1 MDEFKQLLVTAI
13 SLKLEKKFDEQDPLK
28 HSEELQSIVERWEL
42 ACKHWFGDES
52 EDIVELIRD
61 SMSVAYVYGA
71 LESVGPVIDAQIEV
85 LDKMEEKQ

>member
-1 MDEFKQLLVTAI
+1 MDEFKKLLVTAI

-71 LESVGPVIDAQIEV
+71 LESIGPVIDAQIEV

>member
-1 MDEFKQLLVTAI
+1 MDEFKQLLITAI
-13 SLKLEKKFDEQDPLK
+13 SLKLEKKFDEQDPLE

-71 LESVGPVIDAQIEV
+71 LESIGPVIDAQIEV
-85 LDKMEEKQ
+85 LDKMGEGL

>member
-1 MDEFKQLLVTAI
+1 MDEFKKLLVTAI

-85 LDKMEEKQ
+85 LGKMEEKQ

>member
-1 MDEFKQLLVTAI
+1 MDEFKQLLIAAI
-13 SLKLEKKFDEQDPLK
+13 TLKLEKKFDEQDPLK

-61 SMSVAYVYGA
+61 SMAVAYVYGA
-71 LESVGPVIDAQIEV
+71 LESIGPVIEAQIEV